1 MAGSTYIFDEWGD
14 GSTYAD
20 EVHVTEHK
28 THSMLLGPDG
38 RRLAYR
44 QPDPVGFRL
53 VRKTISYGTKTPTK
67 RKPKPKK

>member
-1 MAGSTYIFDEWGD
+1 MAGSTYIVDEWGD

-20 EVHVTEHK
+20 EVHVTEHV

-53 VRKTISYGTKTPTK
+53 VRKTISYGHKDTDKA
-67 RKPKPKK
+67 